1 MKLRQKIRSE
11 HVLWVV
17 WVVLI
22 LVLLLFLVPVTC
34 ALDTQSTSTGDL
46 FKAFSGASCAS
57 SSSPTAVGSSSQQ
70 GTQPA
75 RLLERML
82 ENGLSVMNLEN
93 VDLDKLYK
101 IIKEDYPDLT
111 REEFLQQIESL
122 RKTKPELFTDKI
134 NRLLEE
140 FKSQTYSNK
149 KSAITE
155 EEFKQQLEKRRQEWE
170 QKYGKSFTTSDKFWD
185 ISTFDPHAL
194 PFADKLFLT
203 QQWATSPIIS
213 SMMDFWPSGDEWEAR
228 MCEVLYSTDT
238 DERSWNDASIMVGGL
253 SVNSIYI
260 AAEKSLPLPDNTT
273 LYQIYF
279 MVRTVEGT
287 TSQID
292 FSLYVVTEDGRK
304 LTVEYNGEPLRDVE
318 VESGDIKKGYKVKY
332 SDLKLKKLCI
342 DYEKTRVK
350 YEDTLSEE
358 TECVPFVQEDYKPE
372 YSEGSVPQPSVSR
385 GAQESARTTQLS
397 DLF

>member
-1 MKLRQKIRSE
+1 MRPKQQMKSKQI
-11 HVLWVV
+11 LWF
-17 WVVLI
+17 VLI
-22 LVLLLFLVPVTC
+22 LTLLLFLASSISAENRPQT
-34 ALDTQSTSTGDL
+34 LTSTLQSYSD
-46 FKAFSGASCAS
+46 AECAS
-57 SSSPTAVGSSSQQ
+57 SSPSAFGSSSSQQ
-70 GTQPA
+70 SRTSSPMT
-75 RLLERML
+75 LDNMVEK
-82 ENGLSVMNLEN
+82 GLNMVEKGDGNL
-93 VDLDKLYK
+93 DLLYK
-101 IIKEDYPDLT
+101 AIKDDYPEVT
-111 REEFLQQIESL
+111 REEFLQHIEAL
-122 RKTKPELFTDKI
+122 RKTKPELFTDNI
-134 NRLLEE
+134 NRQLED
-140 FKSQTYSNK
+140 FKSHTYSDK

-185 ISTFDPHAL
+185 ISSFDPHAL

-203 QQWATSPIIS
+203 QQWASSPIIS
-213 SMMDFWPSGDEWEAR
+213 SMMNFWPSGNEWEAR

-238 DERSWNDASIMVGGL
+238 DEKSWNDASIMVGGL

-292 FSLYVVTEDGRK
+292 FSLYVVTEDGRE

-318 VESGDIKKGYKVKY
+318 VDSGDIKKGYKVKY
-332 SDLKLKKLCI
+332 SNLKLKKLCI
-342 DYEKTRVK
+342 DYEKTGVK
-350 YEDTLSEE
+350 YENTLSEE

-372 YSEGSVPQPSVSR
+372 YSEGSVSQPSSST
-385 GAQESARTTQLS
+385 GTQGSTTTQS
-397 DLF
+397 AAIF